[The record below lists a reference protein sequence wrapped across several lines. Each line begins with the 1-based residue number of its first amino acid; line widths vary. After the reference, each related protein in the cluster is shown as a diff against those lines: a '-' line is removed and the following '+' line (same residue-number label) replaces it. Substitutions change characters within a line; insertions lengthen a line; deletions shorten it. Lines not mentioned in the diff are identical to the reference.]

1 MKKSR
6 WIWYRGDF
14 EIYHSLMLHSR
25 RDEFGFCVPPM
36 WELYTPYPTVSF
48 DKHFTADVDGAFK
61 IISNARG
68 FVQLDGVRYIIG
80 EKISFCKGEHDVHVL
95 VTKPQGLPSIY
106 CESDILISDDTW
118 TCRHNTSG
126 SSDTLSYTGSS
137 PAFTYSPVLCPH
149 IQVLSEMS
157 VSLSQYIDGKP

>member
-48 DKHFTADVDGAFK
+48 DKHFTADEDGAFK
-61 IISNARG
+61 IISNAKG

-80 EKISFCKGEHDVHVL
+80 EKISFCKGEHDLHVL

-106 CESDILISDDTW
+106 CESDLEKVGISIFSQ
-118 TCRHNTSG
+118 SG
-126 SSDTLSYTGSS
+126 SSAKKAGLLRS
-137 PAFTYSPVLCPH
+137 
-149 IQVLSEMS
+149 
-157 VSLSQYIDGKP
+157 